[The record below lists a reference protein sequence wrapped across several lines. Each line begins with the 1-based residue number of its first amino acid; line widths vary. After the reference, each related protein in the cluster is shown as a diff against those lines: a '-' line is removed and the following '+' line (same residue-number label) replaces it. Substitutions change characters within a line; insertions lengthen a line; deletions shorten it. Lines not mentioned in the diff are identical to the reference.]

1 MGEVDPQSPTR
12 RRRGRPSGRSSAETR
27 AHLLRVSREVLAERG
42 FAGAT
47 IREIA
52 TRAGVNPALL
62 HYYFGTKAGLHSA
75 VIAQVYETLRAH
87 SEALRPGTGSVV
99 SRLRE
104 LVRAYVTIISREPYL
119 ARMIVEEIMAVGK
132 GGSEHFMQEIGE
144 RLSKGLADLIEEG
157 VQNGELRDL
166 SLPFDIR
173 TTSANLLF
181 LFLVAPFAQ
190 QPGSARG
197 ITEDLAEG
205 WAQLAVDLILNGIAT
220 S

>member
-1 MGEVDPQSPTR
+1 
-12 RRRGRPSGRSSAETR
+12 
-27 AHLLRVSREVLAERG
+27 VLAERG

-87 SEALRPGTGSVV
+87 SEALRPGTGSVI

-119 ARMIVEEIMAVGK
+119 ARMIVEEIMAVGED
-132 GGSEHFMQEIGE
+132 GAEHFMQEIGE

-190 QPGSARG
+190 QPGSARV
-197 ITEDLAEG
+197 ISQDLAEG
-205 WAQLAVDLILNGIAT
+205 WAQLATDLILNGIAT